1 VKHRLHVVIGGYG
14 RVGRYLAHM
23 LEYEGHTV
31 SVIDHDPL
39 AFDEDES
46 DSVIG
51 TRHIGPVF
59 DREVL
64 EAAGIREADCFAA
77 VTSGDNSNIVAART
91 AKEHYRVPR
100 VIARIYDPR
109 RAEIYRGLGIA
120 TIASVTWTGTRLLD
134 MVTHPD
140 LHSEYEFGNGEMK
153 MLAVELPAGMEGR
166 GSADVDIPGEVL
178 LTSVVREGQAIL
190 PFDGLTFEKNDV
202 LYISTLAESTTKVER
217 ILGLSE

>member
-1 VKHRLHVVIGGYG
+1 MKNRLHVVIGGYG